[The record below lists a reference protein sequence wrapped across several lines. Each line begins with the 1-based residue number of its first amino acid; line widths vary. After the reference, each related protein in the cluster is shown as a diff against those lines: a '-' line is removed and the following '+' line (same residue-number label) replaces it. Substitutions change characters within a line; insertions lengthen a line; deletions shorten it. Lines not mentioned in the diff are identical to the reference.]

1 MVGGT
6 ARFLISGSSDSRSS
20 QHNGLISLAS
30 RISKI
35 LYSFVQSPLSLLRHT
50 QKANHMEKRET
61 LHFSLI
67 TCIKKVRFSL
77 LDCVC
82 TAHCGTERW
91 FGVTVQGREPKFS
104 CQFQSSS
111 PGLELALLLSR
122 TTVAIATPDFATL
135 LHNSEQFIFP
145 PQRGHVHRRGHGG
158 TGVRACEGV
167 W

>member
-20 QHNGLISLAS
+20 QHNGLISLVS

-35 LYSFVQSPLSLLRHT
+35 LYSFVQSPLSLHRHT
-50 QKANHMEKRET
+50 QKTNHMEKRET

-82 TAHCGTERW
+82 TAHACVSIYKFRNIKVIWGYST
-91 FGVTVQGREPKFS
+91 GVGSQNLAANFS
-104 CQFQSSS
+104 RPPQVWSWRCFS
-111 PGLELALLLSR
+111 PGLQSL
-122 TTVAIATPDFATL
+122 
-135 LHNSEQFIFP
+135 
-145 PQRGHVHRRGHGG
+145 
-158 TGVRACEGV
+158 
-167 W
+167 